1 MKIVALL
8 TGKGGSSLKNK
19 NIFKIYKK
27 KILDY
32 PCLAAKNVNEIDE
45 FFVSS
50 ENNLILKAASKRGFK
65 PILRPKKYS
74 KNNSKHIDVL
84 IHSLKFFK
92 KKNIYPDILVV
103 LLANSPTIKSSWI
116 KKSIS
121 ILKKNRKISSV
132 VPVQANNDFHP
143 LRAKRVVGNRLRPY
157 LKNNKN
163 ISTNRQD
170 LENNYFLCHNF
181 WTIRTK
187 EILKNNGYLPWK
199 FMGKNCYPLIIN
211 NSVDIHDQKDL
222 LLARFLI
229 NKHFR

>member
-1 MKIVALL
+1 
-8 TGKGGSSLKNK
+8 
-19 NIFKIYKK
+19 
-27 KILDY
+27 
-32 PCLAAKNVNEIDE
+32 
-45 FFVSS
+45 
-50 ENNLILKAASKRGFK
+50 
-65 PILRPKKYS
+65 
-74 KNNSKHIDVL
+74 
-84 IHSLKFFK
+84 
-92 KKNIYPDILVV
+92 
-103 LLANSPTIKSSWI
+103 LANSPTIKSSWI

-222 LLARFLI
+222 HLARFLI